1 MEFCRMTRQSIS
13 FTDPNSE
20 WLRVKVEVE
29 GEYKSNSEII
39 NELIRRERARERT
52 EVSAIREALR
62 AGEESGISERTPQEI
77 MEDVLH
83 KKRQE

>member
-1 MEFCRMTRQSIS
+1 MTRQSIS